1 MREVQWSLAGGNS
14 SMSQVEARDVPNA
27 SNHAERACGKRHGSV
42 MGALECAEK
51 LKQSRASFGSLT
63 EGINLWWGE
72 KYTGKIRNLGYVIGL
87 RNVPAGIWWRLDYD
101 EDKGG
106 HINQG
111 RLIRHT
117 QRWAKIY
124 HPIRFQEHHVFYD
137 EQWWVHHWWLRWT
150 MNNTDKVPQKIISE
164 IERRGL
170 RFPPRGGQ
178 W

>member
-1 MREVQWSLAGGNS
+1 
-14 SMSQVEARDVPNA
+14 MSQVEARDVPNA

-72 KYTGKIRNLGYVIGL
+72 KYTGKMRNLGYVIGL

-170 RFPPRGGQ
+170 RFPPPGGQ